1 MRHNQHPVVTEPDMG
16 GLHNHRQTI
25 QQDDPVAP
33 VKLIGFSKR
42 KARRPANIDIE
53 YSGELTSPTL

>member
-1 MRHNQHPVVTEPDMG
+1 MG
-16 GLHNHRQTI
+16 GLHNHRQTN